1 MSGGDYFG
9 SSDAVSRK
17 LLHNAMTTVMM
28 IASMTTLGR
37 LTKFHTA
44 RTGGKRLLADC
55 QVIPLFSDDMAT
67 MAVAGACNERVLT
80 VDRASHSGERV

>member
-55 QVIPLFSDDMAT
+55 HVIPLFSDMAT
-67 MAVAGACNERVLT
+67 MAVAGACNECVLT
-80 VDRASHSGERV
+80 VDRAPHSGEAV